1 MIAVRLRGQR
11 IDSVLAIV
19 RELRD
24 LGYEQGSDFDFAYTP
39 EKLDYN
45 LAKAGEVLSPRQ
57 TVFNFYDEQLS
68 SWFILKYVNSIK

>member
-1 MIAVRLRGQR
+1 MIEVRLTGQR
-11 IDSVLAIV
+11 IDSILAIV
-19 RELRD
+19 RDLRAQ
-24 LGYEQGSDFDFAYTP
+24 GYQQGLDFDFAYTP

-68 SWFILKYVNSIK
+68 SWFILKYADFVV

>member
-1 MIAVRLRGQR
+1 MIAVRLAGQR

-24 LGYEQGSDFDFAYTP
+24 LGYKQGLDFDFAYTP

-45 LAKAGEVLSPRQ
+45 LSTAGEVLNPRQ

-68 SWFILKYVNSIK
+68 SWFILKYADSIK